1 MFLSTSKY
9 YKKMENFLDDSIT
22 ESYKKTDR
30 LRQIK
35 DTLDNNKG
43 LIQRQ
48 QERIMYLYDS
58 LIENHQDTETIKY
71 VKARLQYSTSNYNG
85 TSLNDIYKDY
95 IYWCKINYPTRDGF
109 KKDKRYSD
117 TLGKKDF
124 NKFLNSIFKPSNY
137 GREETYIAYTGVS
150 IKYSISM
157 EMGLEDE
164 LDGTVN

>member
-1 MFLSTSKY
+1 
-9 YKKMENFLDDSIT
+9 MENFLDDFIT

-35 DTLDNNKG
+35 DTLDHNKDI
-43 LIQRQ
+43 IQRQ

-58 LIENHQDTETIKY
+58 LIENHQDKETIKY
-71 VKARLQYSTSNYNG
+71 VRSRLLYSTSNYNG
-85 TSLNDIYKDY
+85 TSLKDIYKDY
-95 IYWCKINYPTRDGF
+95 VYWSEQHYPTRDGF

-117 TLGKKDF
+117 TLGKEDF

-150 IKYSISM
+150 IKYSISIPL
-157 EMGLEDE
+157 GVEDE
-164 LDGTVN
+164 LDGSL